1 MLFEVGEQAVFVF
14 SEMFELEAA
23 TCAGFE
29 KALEFFCF
37 LPTEEYEV
45 INQPPRKI
53 LVGVS

>member
-1 MLFEVGEQAVFVF
+1 
-14 SEMFELEAA
+14 MFELEAA

-45 INQPPRKI
+45 INQSPRKI